1 MSRTTRLV
9 RRIGAP
15 RAAVYRALLDRDAVR
30 HWMVPDGMTSEVH
43 SFDPRVGGGFRIS
56 LTYDAP
62 DAAGK
67 SVANTDTHHG
77 LFTELV
83 EDEKVVQVIAF
94 ETDDPAMAGDM
105 TVTYTLADS
114 ADGGTELVGVHENL
128 PPGVSLADNELGWR
142 ISLDKLAALVES
154 G

>member
-1 MSRTTRLV
+1 MGRTTRLT
-9 RRIGAP
+9 RHIAAP

-30 HWMVPDGMTSEVH
+30 QWMVPDGMTSEVH
-43 SFDPRVGGGFRIS
+43 SFDPWVGGGFRIS

-62 DAAGK
+62 DGVGK
-67 SVANTDTHHG
+67 SVANTDTHRG
-77 LFTELV
+77 VFTELV

-105 TVTYTLADS
+105 TVTYLLADG
-114 ADGGTELVGVHENL
+114 ADGTELVGVHENV
-128 PPGVSLADNELGWR
+128 PVGVSLADNELGWR
-142 ISLDKLAALVES
+142 ISLDRLAALVES